1 MTPNVPKPKRLSFLA
16 RLWLRLLAPFFARIS
31 FPEKSAELLREALA
45 KGPVV
50 HVFQFAGYLDFL
62 VFNHHL
68 RTQGLPPA
76 AYPIESLWQKV
87 VRKLFGFLGV
97 GARQPARRLKDD
109 PRPGEQFVVFLQAPG
124 SFLSVL
130 TGTREIDELTHLL
143 DLQKTSAIPI
153 TLVPHLVIWSNRPLS
168 GATSLWDLLFG
179 HALNPGRLRKLI
191 IGLRHFRSASLHC
204 GAPIDLNDWVR
215 DEAGQLRDER
225 GAVKELRW
233 KLFTFFSEERMAVM
247 GPLTR
252 PRTWILESVL
262 NSEPVQQAIAE
273 TAREQGLS
281 IKEVT
286 ERAAFD
292 LDRMAADYKHDF
304 IVMASMILK
313 AAFSRLFTHLEI
325 DEEGFERIRD
335 LLRRGAV
342 VYVPSHKSHIDYL
355 ALSWLLFRHR
365 LVPPH
370 IIAGENLSFWPMG
383 FIFSH
388 MGAIFIKR
396 SFKGNRLYTTLLR
409 QYLQRMLQEGFSQ
422 EFFIEGTRSRN
433 GKLQSPK
440 FGILSVYVDSYLRN
454 PNREMFFVPM
464 SVIYSRVV
472 EESAHVREQ
481 RGAEKQK
488 ESAKSL
494 LRIFDALKIQHGAMY
509 VRVGEVVPLSAYI
522 ERQGFSIADCEDAKR
537 HELITRLGYDLIGRI
552 DEVTTVTPSSVVALA
567 LLCGSRRGIA
577 GKKLRATIDI
587 IIHHLTCQG
596 AHFAKAFE
604 DTPRAIS
611 EVLAG
616 LQKDKSIKSHQISD
630 EWIYTIDD
638 SNRTALDYYKNYI
651 LHEFVGASM
660 FSQAFLSCRQNEA
673 ESALILE
680 KAHALFE
687 FFRYEINFPPFATI
701 EGLFEETRAYFLKEG
716 LWTEPRVG
724 VFAQGEKLEELHF
737 FGHLFDSFI
746 ESYWVVAVT
755 SKALVGKRMSQKRFF
770 KLIMDEGRKMSLTGE
785 IERQEAYSR
794 SNFQNAVS
802 AFATM
807 GILVRFESEDDT
819 TQLVL
824 PKEVASAHTPKKK
837 GKSSKRRQVFYE
849 LSETFNQAA
858 AITDFAE
865 RIRSHLVR

>member
-1 MTPNVPKPKRLSFLA
+1 MTPTSPKPKRLSSLA
-16 RLWLRLLAPFFARIS
+16 RLWLRLFASLFSRIT
-31 FPEKSAELLREALA
+31 FPKSADELREALSR
-45 KGPVV
+45 GPVV

-68 RTQGLPPA
+68 KKQGLPPV
-76 AYPIESLWQKV
+76 AYPRESLWQKI
-87 VRKLFGFLGV
+87 VRRLFGFIGV
-97 GARQPARRLKDD
+97 GARQPARRLEND
-109 PRPGEQFVVFLQAPG
+109 PRPGEQFVIFLQSPG

-130 TGTREIDELTHLL
+130 SGTREIDELTHLL
-143 DLQKTSAIPI
+143 DLQKTSAVPI
-153 TLVPHLVIWSNRPLS
+153 TLMPHLVIWSNRPPS
-168 GATSLWDLLFG
+168 GARSIWDVLFG
-179 HALNPGRLRKLI
+179 HALNPGRLRKI
-191 IGLRHFRSASLHC
+191 IIALRHFRDASLHC
-204 GAPIDLNDWVR
+204 GQPIALNEWVR
-215 DEAGQLRDER
+215 DETGQLRDQR

-262 NSEPVQQAIAE
+262 NSEPVQQAIQE
-273 TAREQGLS
+273 TAREQGIS
-281 IKEVT
+281 IKDVT

-304 IVMASMILK
+304 IRMASVTLK

-325 DEEGFERIRD
+325 DEEGFERIRE

-383 FIFSH
+383 FIFRR

-433 GKLQSPK
+433 GKLQAPK
-440 FGILSVYVDSYLRN
+440 FGLLSVYIDSYLRN
-454 PNREMFFVPM
+454 PGRELFFVPL

-481 RGAEKQK
+481 HGAEKQK

-509 VRVGEVVPLSAYI
+509 VRVGEVIPLSSYI
-522 ERQGFSIADCEDAKR
+522 ESRGCAVAEGDEAAR
-537 HELITRLGYDLIGRI
+537 HDLITNLGYDLIARI
-552 DEVTTVTPSSVVALA
+552 DRVTTVTPSSVVALA
-567 LLCGSRRGIA
+567 LLCGSRKGIA
-577 GKKLRATIDI
+577 GKKLRTTIDI
-587 IIHHLTCQG
+587 IIHHLRVKG
-596 AHFAKAFE
+596 APFAKAFD

-611 EVLAG
+611 EVLSG
-616 LQKDKSIKSHQISD
+616 LQKDKSIKCHRISD

-638 SNRTALDYYKNYI
+638 NNRTALDYYKNYI
-651 LHEFVGASM
+651 LHEFANTCL
-660 FSQAFLSCRQNEA
+660 FSQAFLSCRQEEA
-673 ESALILE
+673 TSALILE
-680 KAHALFE
+680 RAQALFE
-687 FFRYEINFPPFATI
+687 FFRHEINFSPFLTLESLFAAT
-701 EGLFEETRAYFLKEG
+701 RDYFLAENI
-716 LWTEPRVG
+716 WREVRPG
-724 VFAQGEKLEELHF
+724 VYGAGEKQEELLF

-746 ESYWVVAVT
+746 ESYWVVAAT
-755 SKALVGKRMSQKRFF
+755 SKALVGKRISQKRFF
-770 KLIMDEGRKMSLTGE
+770 KLIMDEGRKLSLTGE

-807 GILVRFESEDDT
+807 GVLVRFESEDDT

-824 PKEVASAHTPKKK
+824 PKDMPAKAPAQKAKSAKK
-837 GKSSKRRQVFYE
+837 RQVFYE
-849 LSETFNQAA
+849 LSEAYNHPER
-858 AITDFAE
+858 ITDFSR